1 MDSEISDNG
10 KSSASLQ
17 HVEPSPRLLKKS
29 LHVSSSSV
37 SPSSPLS
44 PTVSASLSATS
55 SSENLLATTDP
66 MEHLD
71 CFLRDALNSRNRITV
86 LRLELEIEK
95 FLRNPRQQQL
105 ILNSMP
111 SSYERLVAHRVAQHY
126 QVQSM
131 ALDSIPPARILL
143 VKTLD
148 SRVPSVKLADV
159 PIDSSIESK
168 SVTPPPGKLAIKQ
181 RSKEGSLGSG
191 SATSGRV
198 TPIRSVEER
207 MEDYNK
213 ARARIF
219 SNGDIGRSS
228 EPPAL
233 NEAIYTSGS
242 ERDECEEDILVKA
255 ANTVAVFRD
264 RQKDMKDPDYD
275 RSYDRYSQAMKAASL
290 IPSTTSSV
298 CSSSSYGAGLVTQGG
313 YGQPQ
318 RQVYCAAS
326 ENHGCF
332 WVGAGAV
339 PVIGY
344 PNVLPS
350 AFTQGFYS
358 RPSNVYN
365 CNQEFAYPRHY
376 SSVDW
381 RQCPTKVEPCSMLST
396 NPTRRFQ
403 TS

>member
-10 KSSASLQ
+10 KNSASLQ
-17 HVEPSPRLLKKS
+17 HVEPSPRLLKEFR
-29 LHVSSSSV
+29 HVSSSSV

-44 PTVSASLSATS
+44 PTVSASSSATS
-55 SSENLLATTDP
+55 SSEDLLATADP
-66 MEHLD
+66 MEQLD
-71 CFLRDALNSRNRITV
+71 SFLRDALNSRNRITV

-95 FLRNPRQQQL
+95 FVRNPRQQQL

-126 QVQSM
+126 HVQSM
-131 ALDSIPPARILL
+131 ALESIPPSRILL
-143 VKTLD
+143 VKTSD

-159 PIDSSIESK
+159 PIDSKIESK

-181 RSKEGSLGSG
+181 RSRELGSG
-191 SATSGRV
+191 SATSGRI

-207 MEDYNK
+207 MEEYNK

-219 SNGDIGRSS
+219 SSGDIGSRSS

-233 NEAIYTSGS
+233 NESTCCSGS
-242 ERDECEEDILVKA
+242 ERDDCEEDILGKA

-275 RSYDRYSQAMKAASL
+275 RSYDRYSQAMKVASL

-332 WVGAGAV
+332 WVGAGGV
-339 PVIGY
+339 PAVIGY

-350 AFTQGFYS
+350 AFHQGFYS

-365 CNQEFAYPRHY
+365 CNQEFTYPRHY

-381 RQCPTKVEPCSMLST
+381 RQGPTKVEPCSMSSASS
-396 NPTRRFQ
+396 TRRF
-403 TS
+403 